1 MEEVWGSD
9 RRHFCAVASKK
20 SGVEVRADAR
30 ALPPETSN
38 RRRAAY
44 FAYVRSA
51 PTSGASIAG
60 ERTRGDAGRCYA
72 LRVTLLL
79 RIGSGSRAMV
89 YKPHQQN
96 DVDGLKHD
104 DEQ

>member
-1 MEEVWGSD
+1 MRALFHLRPQAGTEPHISEVCGSVPALVC
-9 RRHFCAVASKK
+9 RWWESG
-20 SGVEVRADAR
+20 SGVT
-30 ALPPETSN
+30 L
-38 RRRAAY
+38 
-44 FAYVRSA
+44 
-51 PTSGASIAG
+51 
-60 ERTRGDAGRCYA
+60 GDAYA

-79 RIGSGSRAMV
+79 RIGSDSCATV

>member
-1 MEEVWGSD
+1 MRVLFQMRPHAGTEPHTSLMCGSVPALVC
-9 RRHFCAVASKK
+9 RWWE
-20 SGVEVRADAR
+20 SGPGVT
-30 ALPPETSN
+30 LGGS
-38 RRRAAY
+38 
-44 FAYVRSA
+44 
-51 PTSGASIAG
+51 
-60 ERTRGDAGRCYA
+60 YA

-79 RIGSGSRAMV
+79 RIGSDSCATV